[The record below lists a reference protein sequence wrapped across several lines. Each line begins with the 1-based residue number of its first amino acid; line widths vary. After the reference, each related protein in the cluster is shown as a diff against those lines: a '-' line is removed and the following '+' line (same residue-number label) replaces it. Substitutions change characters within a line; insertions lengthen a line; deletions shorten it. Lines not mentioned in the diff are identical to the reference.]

1 MTLPSSADS
10 FLSRSPSVLSH
21 RATRKTSW
29 NRVDERVF
37 RETKEYQRPG
47 AIGSGTT
54 RRWTRARPSLPSGRV
69 DRAGN
74 GVGGRSAWRART
86 LPRRLDAALPP
97 DGVRA
102 PRKPFQSPDFA
113 DCIPHPDGLPGDG
126 PLLRI
131 RWLRVR
137 PVGQTNLNAGPGGM
151 SNHGVR
157 RGARPDFENLRNAVL
172 SLGCLFPLLGYR
184 RSWGWLL
191 GITPIL
197 SNSAASCCES
207 LQTSTT
213 SAEDRSGHSTGNAAN
228 PTAIAR
234 APARRVMARTGC

>member
-1 MTLPSSADS
+1 MLDDHDLNRLIAGVGWSWCVHTTFSSRVNPQGSLEMTGCREGDEA
-10 FLSRSPSVLSH
+10 SRS
-21 RATRKTSW
+21 TSIRIGAGIDLD
-29 NRVDERVF
+29 NRRV
-37 RETKEYQRPG
+37 E
-47 AIGSGTT
+47 AIGSKRTSEQ
-54 RRWTRARPSLPSGRV
+54 AFEMLRPNDTAMV
-69 DRAGN
+69 I
-74 GVGGRSAWRART
+74 GVFTGRSIARDRRREPAVREDT
-86 LPRRLDAALPP
+86 DGLEHGLDSFPGRHGALRRL
-97 DGVRA
+97 
-102 PRKPFQSPDFA
+102 
-113 DCIPHPDGLPGDG
+113 
-126 PLLRI
+126 LL
-131 RWLRVR
+131 
-137 PVGQTNLNAGPGGM
+137 
-151 SNHGVR
+151 
-157 RGARPDFENLRNAVL
+157 GARPDFENLRNAVL